1 MVRRSEA
8 QETTAEA
15 TPAERGR
22 VRADARR
29 NLDELL
35 KAAMKVF
42 ASKGVDAPVRDI
54 AKEAGVGVGTLYRH
68 FPQRSDLVLAVCT
81 REIDACADAA
91 ATFSAQLG
99 PFEALSAWMGR
110 YVEFIMT
117 KRGLAA
123 ALYSGDAAYQG
134 LPAYFEK
141 RLHPA
146 LQGLLDAAQGAGAIR
161 SGLQTNELLR
171 AVAGFCA
178 PAQDVGPEY
187 TGRMLELF
195 MDGLRYRAP
204 A

>member
-1 MVRRSEA
+1 MVRETGP
-8 QETTAEA
+8 EDTTAEA

-91 ATFSAQLG
+91 ATFGDELQ
-99 PFEALSAWMGR
+99 PFEAVSAWMNR
-110 YVEFIMT
+110 YVQFIMT

-123 ALYSGDAAYQG
+123 ALYSGDPAYQG

-146 LQGLLDAAQGAGAIR
+146 LQGLLDAAEAAGAIR
-161 SGLQTNELLR
+161 SGLKANELLR
-171 AVAGFCA
+171 AVASFCA

-187 TGRMLELF
+187 PARMLELF